1 MGEVPYQ
8 LKGNLK
14 RLLKDFKE
22 GNIPADTVGK
32 FLAPVARL
40 VHFCG
45 ADPGQVL
52 RACID
57 RWRRQRVDTSFSDRV
72 SQDEGEVWRVV
83 NYLCRALEDG
93 NGYQPR
99 PEESSGIFREVVAC
113 WRRRG
118 FDPVAYLLEDEAE
131 LPVTSTLDLGGVDF
145 NFSY

>member
-1 MGEVPYQ
+1 
-8 LKGNLK
+8 L
-14 RLLKDFKE
+14 
-22 GNIPADTVGK
+22 
-32 FLAPVARL
+32 
-40 VHFCG
+40 
-45 ADPGQVL
+45 
-52 RACID
+52 
-57 RWRRQRVDTSFSDRV
+57 
-72 SQDEGEVWRVV
+72 WRVL